1 MDGWRPVTQEDS
13 VDRLLKEVRRS
24 PKYRFVCQDAIEN
37 IGKTELAKRRSF
49 KAAVKAT
56 KDKLHQ
62 IGGAYFRGTPKYA
75 TWLDKLRTTKRA
87 GNEEEF
93 RSLCIRFMSFHSS
106 TLERLG
112 ILDGFYAS
120 LFSRLPAIH
129 SILDVACG
137 LNPLAIPWMPIAG
150 STDYYAY
157 DIYTDLIEFIGD
169 FVKLAGA
176 QPHAHAADVLHN
188 PPTVAADL
196 ALVLKNVPCFDQIDK
211 AATAQLVDR
220 LDAKYVLVSFPRQSL
235 GGTGGFLTRQYAA
248 RFAELVKGRHWVI
261 SRMEYKTELVFLID
275 KTETRP

>member
-1 MDGWRPVTQEDS
+1 MGGWRPVTQEDS
-13 VDRLLKEVRRS
+13 VDRLLKEVLGS
-24 PKYRFVCQDAIEN
+24 PKYRFVCEDAVRN
-37 IGKTELAKRRSF
+37 IGKSELPKRRTF

-75 TWLDKLRTTKRA
+75 TWLDKLRTAKQTRD
-87 GNEEEF
+87 EEEF
-93 RSLCIRFMSFHSS
+93 RSLCIQFMSFHSS
-106 TLERLG
+106 TQERLEV
-112 ILDGFYAS
+112 LDRFYVS
-120 LFSRLPAIH
+120 LFSLLPPIH

-137 LNPLAIPWMPIAG
+137 LNPLAIPWMPLAR

-169 FVKLAGA
+169 FVKLTGA
-176 QPHAHAADVLHN
+176 QPHAQVADVLHN
-188 PPTVAADL
+188 PPTVRADL
-196 ALVLKNVPCFDQIDK
+196 AFVLKNVPCFDQIDK

-235 GGTGGFLTRQYAA
+235 GGTGRFLTRQYTA
-248 RFAELVKGRHWVI
+248 RFAELVKGRDWAI